1 MDNSPFNISRRFFL
15 QASGSVL
22 AALTVADFARAQ
34 SAPGPA
40 TQPSGVSLTTK
51 NKTLVVIFLRGGADG
66 LNLVVPHAEPDYY
79 KLRPNLAIPRPD
91 KTDPNACLD
100 LDGTFGLHPA
110 LAKLNPWFEQK
121 ICTAVHA
128 VGYDKNTRSHFEEQD
143 TWETGVVGKTLATDG
158 WLNRHLASS
167 EGHSTIRALAIGATL
182 PRCLRGPANAY
193 AVRDIS
199 DFSLPGDKTRKEAAF
214 TALSAAYGHDMTR
227 SPGAAM
233 DSAQADLVN
242 TSGQETLQ
250 GIKTIQG
257 IMQTPYKP
265 SADYPKNPFAQ
276 KLQQAARLIKSNIG
290 LEVVQIDLEGWD
302 THQYQGTHNNNGPF
316 FNLASTLAGG
326 MDAFAKDLG
335 DRLDDTLILTLSDF
349 GRTVAENGT
358 SGTDHGWG
366 NALFAMGG
374 PVSRALT
381 KSPPPASGL
390 VLGKWPG
397 LNQEQ
402 LHEKRDLQHTTDFR
416 DIIASAISTHLG
428 NKNLDKVLP
437 NYTPK
442 PLSYFA

>member
-1 MDNSPFNISRRFFL
+1 MANFNISRRFFL

-22 AALTVADFARAQ
+22 AALTVADLARAQ
-34 SAPGPA
+34 SGPSQAAGAPA
-40 TQPSGVSLTTK
+40 TQPSSLSGVTK

-66 LNLVVPHAEPDYY
+66 LNLVVPHAEPEYY

-91 KTDPNACLD
+91 KTDPLAALD
-100 LDGTFGLHPA
+100 LDGTFGLHPG
-110 LAKLNPWFEQK
+110 LAKLNPWFDQK
-121 ICTAVHA
+121 LCTAVHA

-182 PRCLRGPANAY
+182 PRCLRGSANAY
-193 AVRDIS
+193 AVRDINE
-199 DFSLPGDKTRKEAAF
+199 FSLPGNKDRKDAAF
-214 TALSAAYGHDMTR
+214 TALAAAYGPPGSDMSSR
-227 SPGAAM
+227 APEADM
-233 DSAQADLVN
+233 VNSA
-242 TSGQETLQ
+242 GQETLH

-257 IMQTPYKP
+257 IMQAPYKP
-265 SADYPKNPFAQ
+265 AAEYPKNAFAH

-290 LEVVQIDLEGWD
+290 LEVVQIDLDGWD

-316 FNLASTLAGG
+316 FNLASTLATG

-335 DRLDDTLILTLSDF
+335 DRLNDTLILTLSDF

-358 SGTDHGWG
+358 AGTDHGWG

-374 PVSRALT
+374 PVHRSLS
-381 KSPPPASGL
+381 KSTAGPIQ
-390 VLGKWPG
+390 GKWPG
-397 LNQEQ
+397 LANEQ

-416 DIIASAISTHLG
+416 DVIASAVSNHLG

>member
-1 MDNSPFNISRRFFL
+1 MNISRRFFL

-91 KTDPNACLD
+91 KTDPLAALD
-100 LDGTFGLHPA
+100 LDGAFGLHPA

-121 ICTAVHA
+121 LCTAIHA

-167 EGHSTIRALAIGATL
+167 EGHGTIRALAIGATL

-199 DFSLPGDKTRKEAAF
+199 DFSLPGNKERKEAAF
-214 TALSAAYGHDMTR
+214 TALAAAYGQDM
-227 SPGAAM
+227 
-233 DSAQADLVN
+233 SATPAQNDIINSA
-242 TSGQETLQ
+242 GQETLH

-257 IMQTPYKP
+257 VMQAPYKP
-265 SADYPKNPFAQ
+265 SADYPKNAFAG

-290 LEVVQIDLEGWD
+290 LEVVQIDLDGWD

-316 FNLASTLAGG
+316 FNLAGTLAGA

-349 GRTVAENGT
+349 GRTCAENGT
-358 SGTDHGWG
+358 AGTDHGWG
-366 NALFAMGG
+366 NALFALGG
-374 PVSRALT
+374 PVNRGLIKT
-381 KSPPPASGL
+381 PPAGM

-397 LNQEQ
+397 LAQEQ
-402 LHEKRDLQHTTDFR
+402 LHEKRDLAHTTDFR
-416 DIIASAISTHLG
+416 DVIAQAVSTHLG
-428 NKNLDKVLP
+428 NKNIDKVLP
-437 NYTPK
+437 NYTPR
-442 PLSYFA
+442 PLTCFA